1 MAAVAGRCPNCSA
14 PITFSWPGSV
24 QAVCPFCR
32 SVVVRHDVDLA
43 KVGEAASVPEDSSP
57 IQIGTTGRLDDRP
70 FTVTGRVL
78 YQYAR
83 GGWNEWHLA
92 LDDGSSAWLSDAMAE
107 YAVSRLDTGHA
118 PLPPS
123 NDLRGGTAFR
133 FGDSAF
139 RVTTITRAKYRTVE
153 GELPFEYWDKD
164 EVLFADLRS
173 ADGRF
178 ATIDYSEHPPLLFVG
193 RFVEFDALGLK
204 NVRRFEGWAI

>member
-14 PITFSWPGSV
+14 PITFTWSGSV

-43 KVGEAASVPEDSSP
+43 RVGEVAAVPEDSSP
-57 IQIGTTGRLDDRP
+57 IQLGTTGHLDDRP
-70 FTVTGRVL
+70 FTVTGRIV

-83 GGWNEWHLA
+83 GGWSEWHLA

-107 YAVSRLDTGHA
+107 YAVSRLQTGHA

-123 NDLRGGTAFR
+123 NDLRGGMGFR
-133 FGDSAF
+133 FDDGTY
-139 RVTTITRAKYRTVE
+139 RVTTITRARYRTVE

-164 EVLFADLRS
+164 EVLFADLRTV
-173 ADGRF
+173 DGRF
-178 ATIDYSEHPPLLFVG
+178 ATIDYSEQPPLLFVG
-193 RFVEFDALGLK
+193 RFVEFDDLGLR
-204 NVRRFEGWAI
+204 NVRRFEGWPT